1 MSTNFKYKTRYDF
14 TVHATNDLENEL
26 NISQASLENLRPLI
40 PKSIDLERNI
50 DLVGA
55 AFNAAV
61 VNKFN

>member
-40 PKSIDLERNI
+40 
-50 DLVGA
+50 
-55 AFNAAV
+55 
-61 VNKFN
+61 